1 MCDKLKYSDFAQH
14 LQILHLTLKITSL
27 KIMDACS
34 YGSVFGSFL
43 FDMETLQSTRRRFI
57 AGAGAATA
65 IVGFPNILKAQTES
79 NPVLKIGLI
88 GAGGRGTGAASQAL
102 TADPNV
108 KLWAVG
114 DAFASQITASLKNLK
129 EFGEKVDVPEARQ
142 FSGLDAYQKVLESG
156 VDVVLLTTPPAFRP
170 QHLRAAV
177 EAGKHIFAEKPMA
190 VDVTGVKS
198 VIESA
203 KIAKDKGLTLQHGFC
218 WRYAPSTREG
228 FDKLLKGELG
238 RVVSVYGTYM
248 GAVPKPSTSID
259 QRKPEWA
266 DVEWQMRNWM
276 GHEWLSGGPVLE
288 QAIHTVDK
296 ISWAMNDVA
305 PIAARGGGG
314 RAQRSDDGNVWDHYE
329 VTFEYPGGVFC
340 HLGQRQFKDAFS
352 EVVDRVFCTDGT
364 LEAPNRVFTKNV
376 AGKTTWAFRG
386 EGADMYQVCHNEWFA
401 AIRKGEPVNGGIFM
415 ANSTMLAILARE
427 AAHSGQRVTWESLWD
442 AKQDL
447 APDDLKMS
455 DSFPTQAIPVPG
467 KYKLI

>member
-1 MCDKLKYSDFAQH
+1 MQP
-14 LQILHLTLKITSL
+14 I
-27 KIMDACS
+27 
-34 YGSVFGSFL
+34 
-43 FDMETLQSTRRRFI
+43 QSTRRRFLAA
-57 AGAGAATA
+57 AGATTA
-65 IVGFPNILKAQTES
+65 VVGFPSILRAQTEA

-88 GAGGRGTGAASQAL
+88 GAGSRGTGAASQAL

-108 KLWAVG
+108 KLWAVA
-114 DAFASQITASLKNLK
+114 DAFPDQIAVSLNNLK
-129 EFGEKVDVPEARQ
+129 TFGAKIDVPEARQ

-177 EAGKHIFAEKPMA
+177 EAGKHVFAEKPMA

-198 VIESA
+198 VLESA
-203 KIAKDKGLTLQHGFC
+203 RIAKEKGLTIQHGFC
-218 WRYAPSTREG
+218 WRFAPSTREG
-228 FDKLLKGELG
+228 YGNLIKGELG

-276 GHEWLSGGPVLE
+276 GHEWLSGGPILE

-296 ISWAMNDVA
+296 VAWAMNDVA

-340 HLGQRQFKDAFS
+340 HVGQRQFKDSFS
-352 EVVDRVFCTDGT
+352 EVVDRVFCTEGT
-364 LEAPNRVFTKNV
+364 LEAPGRVLTKNV

-386 EGADMYQVCHNEWFA
+386 EESDMYQVCHNEWFA
-401 AIRKGEPVNGGIFM
+401 AIRKGDPINTGEYM

-427 AAHSGQRVTWESLWD
+427 AAHSGQRVTWESLLTST
-442 AKQDL
+442 QDL
-447 APDDLKMS
+447 APDDLKLS
-455 DSFPTQAIPVPG
+455 DSFPTQAVPVPG
-467 KYKLI
+467 IHKFL